1 MGFAEISL
9 RDEDSGSEESA
20 DKGALK
26 SVQEETKA
34 ARRSKLAGMKGPF
47 FIAFENNKK
56 GEEKEQKTMRKWKKK
71 GIFSSQSK

>member
-9 RDEDSGSEESA
+9 RDEDSESEESA
-20 DKGALK
+20 DKGALG

-34 ARRSKLAGMKGPF
+34 ARRIKLAGMKGPF

-56 GEEKEQKTMRKWKKK
+56 
-71 GIFSSQSK
+71 